1 MSIATPSLPGESIA
15 PQSIATDDFWDDLID
30 LIEAGNVLPVNGSG
44 VTTIGPDDAL
54 LAPWLAGKLAERLG
68 VESSAFSAEPNLHD
82 VICRHLVAG
91 GDRGRI
97 YTRLFRILRDESP
110 SPGETLERL
119 ASVTGLKLF
128 VSATP
133 DSLLATALD
142 RVRHGGKPLTTVAAY
157 SPQAENKDLPRRK
170 RDLPGTTVYHVLGKA
185 SPNDDYV
192 AWEED
197 LLEFI
202 CGLHQHMPVLPNL
215 ARDLADKDLRV
226 LVLGL
231 NFADWLVRFFLRVVR
246 QSRLSTGMPR
256 VDYLAEGPVHTLPDS
271 LVMFFGDV
279 ARPGGAVKNIQV
291 VPCEPREFVAELARR

>member
-1 MSIATPSLPGESIA
+1 
-15 PQSIATDDFWDDLID
+15 
-30 LIEAGNVLPVNGSG
+30 
-44 VTTIGPDDAL
+44 
-54 LAPWLAGKLAERLG
+54 
-68 VESSAFSAEPNLHD
+68 
-82 VICRHLVAG
+82 
-91 GDRGRI
+91 
-97 YTRLFRILRDESP
+97 
-110 SPGETLERL
+110 
-119 ASVTGLKLF
+119 VTGLKLF